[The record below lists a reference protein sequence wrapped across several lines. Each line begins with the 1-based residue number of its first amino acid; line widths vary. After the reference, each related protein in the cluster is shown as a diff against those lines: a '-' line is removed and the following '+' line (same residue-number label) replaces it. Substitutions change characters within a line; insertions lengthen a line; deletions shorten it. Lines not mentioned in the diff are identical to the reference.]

1 MRFLEA
7 ILVAASLCAD
17 CFAVSLCSGT
27 SFRRGKGSLS
37 WLALAFASIQTGLL
51 LAGWLA
57 GSTVYSFVDRW
68 AGWIAFLLLLYVG
81 GSMFIGGVEGKDE
94 SMRLDGFRNV
104 VLAGIA
110 TSIDA
115 AAVGAASS
123 MAGSSSDGIR
133 LLLPSVFVVT
143 ALSVFAGILG
153 GRTLGR
159 RYGSGA
165 EIAGGIILVAIGVAN
180 LCTFPFCSR

>member
-1 MRFLEA
+1 MKLLEA
-7 ILVAASLCAD
+7 ILVAVSLCAD
-17 CFAVSLCSGT
+17 CFAVTLCSGT
-27 SFRRGKGSLS
+27 SFRRGKGALLR
-37 WLALAFASIQTGLL
+37 LALAFAVIQTGFL
-51 LAGWLA
+51 LAGWFA

-68 AGWIAFLLLLYVG
+68 TGWIAFLLLLYVG
-81 GSMFIGGVEGKDE
+81 GSMFIEGVKGKEE
-94 SMRLDGFRNV
+94 SKRLDGFRNV
-104 VLAGIA
+104 VIAGIA

-115 AAVGAASS
+115 AAVGAAASMSDSS
-123 MAGSSSDGIR
+123 FDGMR

-165 EIAGGIILVAIGVAN
+165 EIAGGLILIAIGVAN
-180 LCTFPFCSR
+180 LCTCLFCSR